1 MEHLIP
7 TCDNCG
13 GTEFE
18 QVVEPDTERE
28 ISATEYF
35 AMLAAGTPIVGEPS
49 ARTARC
55 LNCDLQ
61 YPC

>member
-18 QVVEPDTERE
+18 QVVEPDTESP

-35 AMLAAGTPIVGEPS
+35 AAMASGTPAIGAPDVRIAICKS
-49 ARTARC
+49 C
-55 LNCDLQ
+55 QMQ